1 MRSFGVSTNCY
12 SKKKDRPDL
21 SGPTCRIVMTTEKT
35 PAYKADSFA
44 NALTGLATAKDKS
57 SFGLFLRRAE
67 LDTETLNDLYE
78 QDAMAAR
85 VVDRLVDDGTR
96 EGFTI
101 KGEDKA
107 FDFASVQSELE
118 DLEALPAIAD
128 AWRWSRLYGGA
139 LLVMVVNDGRK
150 MDQPLNLNAATKLA
164 SLQVVESPFV
174 KPADFNPGLGSRAFR
189 RPELYDLTVNI
200 GSKKNNERKI
210 HRSRVIRFDGVR
222 VAPARMIENDGWG
235 PSVLSRVF
243 DEISSLG
250 EVMGYCRAIMHDISI
265 QVYKLQGLR
274 ERLCG
279 GAESVAEMRAV
290 METIRY
296 GVDNLHVL
304 ALDTE
309 DDFMEVNRN
318 VSGLEMIVNKFID
331 AVVRATPYPR
341 TVILGESPSGL
352 NASGDVEIRSYF
364 DYVASQQRLTLTPA
378 LTRLLEVDFA
388 IRSNRGER
396 VPEEFT
402 IDYNPLWQ
410 PTQQE
415 RADTYLKM
423 SQGDQTYM
431 LNSVMSPD
439 EVRARLIASGELV
452 PLDAPDD
459 IREPP
464 PEEPDEGESGNDPD
478 ELDPEPAEETP
489 AEPEEEPE
497 ENGDG

>member
-1 MRSFGVSTNCY
+1 
-12 SKKKDRPDL
+12 
-21 SGPTCRIVMTTEKT
+21 MTTPKT

-44 NALTGLATAKDKS
+44 NMLTGLATAKDKS

-67 LDTETLNDLYE
+67 LDTDTLNDLYE

-101 KGEDKA
+101 KGEDEA

-118 DLEALPAIAD
+118 DLDALNAVAD

-150 MDQPLNLNAATKLA
+150 MSQPLNLNSATKLA

-174 KPADFNPGLGSRAFR
+174 RPTEFNPGLGARAFR
-189 RPELYDLTVNI
+189 RPEFYDLTVNI
-200 GSKKNNERKI
+200 GSKKNDDRQI

-222 VAPARMIENDGWG
+222 VAPARMIESDGWG
-235 PSVLSRVF
+235 PSVLDRVYE
-243 DEISSLG
+243 EISSLG
-250 EVMGYCRAIMHDISI
+250 EVMGYCRSVMHDISI

-318 VSGLEMIVNKFID
+318 VSGLEMIVNKFVD

-352 NASGDVEIRSYF
+352 NANGDTEIRSYF
-364 DYVASQQRLTLTPA
+364 DFVASQQRLTLTPG
-378 LTRLLEVDFA
+378 LTRLLEVIFA
-388 IRSNRGER
+388 IRSNKGEQ
-396 VPEEFT
+396 VPDEFT
-402 IDYNPLWQ
+402 IDYRPLYRL
-410 PTQQE
+410 TDQE
-415 RADTYLKM
+415 QAETILKRSQAD
-423 SQGDQTYM
+423 QVYM

-439 EVRARLIASGELV
+439 EVRARLISSGELV
-452 PLDAPDD
+452 PLEAPDD

-464 PEEPDEGESGNDPD
+464 EEEPEEGDDPD
-478 ELDPEPAEETP
+478 ELEPEPAEETP

-497 ENGDG
+497 DDGDA